1 VLESVTDGQRLAR
14 YPATEV
20 QRLLLVANPS
30 SSQFTGGGHRSVVR
44 ILRRRFDVE
53 TAWPQSTDHAR
64 ALTAQAVADGV
75 EVVAAMGGDG
85 VVHHAGHV
93 LAGTAT
99 ALGVIPTGTTNVYAR
114 LFGIPDKPVAAARLL
129 IGAHVRRPTS
139 VLAIDGHQDRGEVRR
154 HSLFAAGFGFDAA
167 VVRAAEAEPYR
178 KYHFGAFH
186 YARTAIGT
194 LLTEYRKRRP
204 HIRVTAGTQATD
216 AVALLVQFHPV
227 YTYFGGKGLRLSP
240 TPPDPMAA
248 LVVEALPARR
258 LLRITASLIGGGD
271 LNRLPGMHVWTG
283 LESIAFEADPPVWGQ
298 ADGELTGV
306 WNSGSISFRRDVLQL
321 LVPAPPN
328 R

>member
-1 VLESVTDGQRLAR
+1 MLESVTDTLRLAR
-14 YPATEV
+14 YPAPEV

-44 ILRRRFDVE
+44 ILKRRFDVE
-53 TAWPQSTDHAR
+53 TAWPQTTDHAR
-64 ALTAQAVADGV
+64 ALTAQAVADGF

-85 VVHHAGHV
+85 VVHHAGNV

-114 LFGIPDKPVAAARLL
+114 LFAIPDKPVAAARML
-129 IGAHVRRPTS
+129 IGAPARRPTS

-186 YARTAIGT
+186 YARTAIRT
-194 LLTEYRKRRP
+194 LLSEYRKRRP
-204 HIRVTAGTQATD
+204 HIRVTAGSEVTD

-227 YTYFGGKGLRLSP
+227 YTYFGRKGLRLSP
-240 TPPDPMAA
+240 TPPDPMTA

-258 LLRITASLIGGGD
+258 LVRIASSLIGGGD
-271 LNRLPGMHVWTG
+271 LDRLPGMHVWTG
-283 LESIAFEADPPVWGQ
+283 LESIAFDADPPVWGQ
-298 ADGELTGV
+298 ADGELTGS
-306 WNSGSISFRRDVLQL
+306 WNSASIALRRDVLQV
-321 LVPAPPN
+321 LVPARHN